1 MFQPAAQEQLT
12 RRGKRSVSE
21 EGGQTKLITEVSN
34 SQTSSDITAR
44 SITLKAGVE
53 GEESPRKDIRAQTGD
68 KTLQLHSMWLLLL
81 SVNWFEETCECT
93 LLLSLKSFLNVLNV
107 TSLALDQIILAHI
120 KPILRIILDCTLV
133 KSLLN
138 VLNVTTLALDQ
149 IVWRNIWE
157 CTPVKSQICKSWHDK
172 TSLIILFQI

>member
-1 MFQPAAQEQLT
+1 MSLKSMKGYLASYKEFRSHLSKNIVQHSWMFQPAAQEQLT

-68 KTLQLHSMWLLLL
+68 KTLQLHSM
-81 SVNWFEETCECT
+81 
-93 LLLSLKSFLNVLNV
+93 
-107 TSLALDQIILAHI
+107 
-120 KPILRIILDCTLV
+120 
-133 KSLLN
+133 
-138 VLNVTTLALDQ
+138 
-149 IVWRNIWE
+149 
-157 CTPVKSQICKSWHDK
+157 
-172 TSLIILFQI
+172 